1 MTKINLQKVSILQMD
16 GSYQETDI
24 RKDVC
29 QPLWLD
35 KEKEMVMFQQ
45 RLWQG
50 ECELTDD
57 EAAIIRKMAESWP
70 WITRDAIERQLSG
83 K

>member
-1 MTKINLQKVSILQMD
+1 MD

-29 QPLWLD
+29 QPLWIDQD
-35 KEKEMVMFQQ
+35 KEIVMFQQ

-57 EAAIIRKMAESWP
+57 EVDIIRKLTESWP
-70 WITRDAIERQLSG
+70 WITRDAIERQLSTE
-83 K
+83 

>member
-1 MTKINLQKVSILQMD
+1 MAKINLQKVSILQMD

-29 QPLWLD
+29 KPLWLD
-35 KEKEMVMFQQ
+35 QDEEIVMFQQ

-57 EAAIIRKMAESWP
+57 EVAIIRKLTESWP
-70 WITRDAIERQLSG
+70 WITRDAIERQLSA

>member
-1 MTKINLQKVSILQMD
+1 MAKINLQKVSILQMD

-29 QPLWLD
+29 QPLWIDKD
-35 KEKEMVMFQQ
+35 KEIVMFQQ

-57 EAAIIRKMAESWP
+57 EVAIIRKMAEHWP
-70 WITRDAIERQLSG
+70 WITRDAIECQLSA

>member
-1 MTKINLQKVSILQMD
+1 MAKINLQSIEILQMD

-35 KEKEMVMFQQ
+35 HDKEMVMLGQ
-45 RLWQG
+45 RLYQG

-70 WITRDAIERQLSG
+70 WITRDAIERQLCAE
-83 K
+83 

>member
-1 MTKINLQKVSILQMD
+1 MAKINLQKVSILQMD
-16 GSYQETDI
+16 GSYQEIDI

-29 QPLWLD
+29 QPLWID

-57 EAAIIRKMAESWP
+57 EVAIIRKLAEPWP
-70 WITRDAIERQLSG
+70 WITRDAIERQLCAG
-83 K
+83 

>member
-1 MTKINLQKVSILQMD
+1 MAKINLQKVSILQMD

-29 QPLWLD
+29 QPLWID

-57 EAAIIRKMAESWP
+57 EVAIIRKLAESWP
-70 WITRDAIERQLSG
+70 WITRDAIERQLCAE
-83 K
+83 

>member
-1 MTKINLQKVSILQMD
+1 MAKINLQAVELLQMD
-16 GSYQETDI
+16 GSMQPTDI

-35 KEKEMVMFQQ
+35 RDKKMVMLGQ
-45 RLWQG
+45 RLYKG

-57 EAAIIRKMAESWP
+57 EVAIIRKMAESWP
-70 WITRDAIERQLSG
+70 WITRDAIERQLCAE
-83 K
+83 

>member
-1 MTKINLQKVSILQMD
+1 MAKINLQKVSILQMD
-16 GSYQETDI
+16 GSYQEIDI

-29 QPLWLD
+29 QPLWID

-57 EAAIIRKMAESWP
+57 EVAIIRKLAEPWP
-70 WITRDAIERQLSG
+70 WITRNAIERQLCAE
-83 K
+83 

>member
-1 MTKINLQKVSILQMD
+1 MAKINLQKVSILQMD
-16 GSYQETDI
+16 GSYQEIDI

-29 QPLWLD
+29 QPLWID

-57 EAAIIRKMAESWP
+57 EVAIIRKLAEPWP
-70 WITRDAIERQLSG
+70 WITRDAIERQLCAE
-83 K
+83 

>member
-1 MTKINLQKVSILQMD
+1 MAKINLQAVEILQMD
-16 GSYQETDI
+16 GSMQPTDI

-35 KEKEMVMFQQ
+35 RDKKMVMLGQ
-45 RLWQG
+45 RLYKG

-57 EAAIIRKMAESWP
+57 EVAIIRKMAESWP
-70 WITRDAIERQLSG
+70 WITRDAIERQLCAE
-83 K
+83 

>member
-1 MTKINLQKVSILQMD
+1 MAKINLQKVSILQMD

-29 QPLWLD
+29 QPLWIDKD
-35 KEKEMVMFQQ
+35 KEIVMFQQ

-57 EAAIIRKMAESWP
+57 EVAIIRKLTESWP
-70 WITRDAIERQLSG
+70 WITRDAIERQLSA

>member
-1 MTKINLQKVSILQMD
+1 MAKINLQSVEILQMD
-16 GSYQETDI
+16 GSYQPTDI

-57 EAAIIRKMAESWP
+57 EVAIIRKLAESWP
-70 WITRDAIERQLSG
+70 WITRDAIERQLCAE
-83 K
+83 

>member
-1 MTKINLQKVSILQMD
+1 MAKINLQSVEILQMD
-16 GSYQETDI
+16 GSMVPTDI

-35 KEKEMVMFQQ
+35 RNKDMVMLGQ
-45 RLWQG
+45 RLYQG

-57 EAAIIRKMAESWP
+57 EVTIIRKMAEQWP
-70 WITRDAIERQLSG
+70 WITRDGIERQLSA

>member
-1 MTKINLQKVSILQMD
+1 MAKINLQKVSILQMD
-16 GSYQETDI
+16 GSYQEIDI

-29 QPLWLD
+29 QPLWID

-57 EAAIIRKMAESWP
+57 EVAIIRKLAEPWP
-70 WITRDAIERQLSG
+70 WITRDAIERQLRAE
-83 K
+83 

>member
-1 MTKINLQKVSILQMD
+1 MAKINLQAVEILQMD
-16 GSYQETDI
+16 GSMQPTDI

-35 KEKEMVMFQQ
+35 RDKKMVMLGQ
-45 RLWQG
+45 RLYKG

-57 EAAIIRKMAESWP
+57 EVAIIRKMAESWP
-70 WITRDAIERQLSG
+70 WITRDAIERQLFAE
-83 K
+83 

>member
-1 MTKINLQKVSILQMD
+1 MAKINLQAVEILQMD
-16 GSYQETDI
+16 GSMQPTDI

-35 KEKEMVMFQQ
+35 RDKKMVMLGQ
-45 RLWQG
+45 RLYKG

-57 EAAIIRKMAESWP
+57 EVAIIRKLAEQWP
-70 WITRDAIERQLSG
+70 WITRDAIERQLCAE
-83 K
+83 

>member
-1 MTKINLQKVSILQMD
+1 MD
-16 GSYQETDI
+16 GSMQPTDI

-35 KEKEMVMFQQ
+35 HDKEMVMLGQ
-45 RLWQG
+45 RLYQG

-57 EAAIIRKMAESWP
+57 EVAIIRKLSASWP
-70 WITRDAIERQLSG
+70 WITRDAIERQLSA

>member
-1 MTKINLQKVSILQMD
+1 MAKINLQAVEILQMD
-16 GSYQETDI
+16 GSMVPTDI

-35 KEKEMVMFQQ
+35 RNKEMVMLGQ
-45 RLWQG
+45 RLYQG

-57 EAAIIRKMAESWP
+57 EVAIIRKMAEQWP
-70 WITRDAIERQLSG
+70 WITRDAIEKQLAV

>member
-1 MTKINLQKVSILQMD
+1 MAKINLQSIEILQMD
-16 GSYQETDI
+16 GSIVPTDI

-35 KEKEMVMFQQ
+35 HDKEIVMLGQ
-45 RLWQG
+45 RLYTG

-57 EAAIIRKMAESWP
+57 EVAIIRKLAEPWP
-70 WITRDAIERQLSG
+70 WITRDAIERQLSAE
-83 K
+83 

>member
-1 MTKINLQKVSILQMD
+1 MAKINLQKVSILQMD

-29 QPLWLD
+29 QPLWID

-57 EAAIIRKMAESWP
+57 EVAIIRKLAEPWP
-70 WITRDAIERQLSG
+70 WITRDAIERQLCAE
-83 K
+83 

>member
-1 MTKINLQKVSILQMD
+1 MAKINLQKVSILQMD

-29 QPLWLD
+29 QPLWID

-57 EAAIIRKMAESWP
+57 EVAIIRKLAEPWP
-70 WITRDAIERQLSG
+70 WITRDAIERQLRAE
-83 K
+83 

>member
-1 MTKINLQKVSILQMD
+1 MAKINLQKVSILQMD

-29 QPLWLD
+29 QPLWID

-50 ECELTDD
+50 ECELTADEDD
-57 EAAIIRKMAESWP
+57 GTKFYVGYLYIIN
-70 WITRDAIERQLSG
+70 Q
-83 K
+83 

>member
-1 MTKINLQKVSILQMD
+1 MAKINLQSVEILQMD
-16 GSYQETDI
+16 GSMQLTDI

-35 KEKEMVMFQQ
+35 RDKKMVMLGQ
-45 RLWQG
+45 RLYKG

-57 EAAIIRKMAESWP
+57 EVAIIRKMAESWP
-70 WITRDAIERQLSG
+70 WITRDAIERQLCAE
-83 K
+83 

>member
-1 MTKINLQKVSILQMD
+1 MAKINLQKVSILQMD

-29 QPLWLD
+29 QPRWID

-57 EAAIIRKMAESWP
+57 EVAIIRKLAESWP
-70 WITRDAIERQLSG
+70 WITRDAIERQLCAE
-83 K
+83 

>member
-1 MTKINLQKVSILQMD
+1 MAKINLQSIEILQMD
-16 GSYQETDI
+16 GSMKPTDI

-35 KEKEMVMFQQ
+35 HDKEMVMLGQ
-45 RLWQG
+45 RLYQG

-57 EAAIIRKMAESWP
+57 EVAIIRKLAESWP
-70 WITRDAIERQLSG
+70 WITRDAIERQLSA

>member
-1 MTKINLQKVSILQMD
+1 MAKINLQKVSILQMD

-35 KEKEMVMFQQ
+35 RNKDMVMLGQ
-45 RLWQG
+45 RLYKG

-57 EAAIIRKMAESWP
+57 EMAIIRKMTEQWP
-70 WITRDAIERQLSG
+70 WVTRDAIERQLCAE
-83 K
+83 

>member
-1 MTKINLQKVSILQMD
+1 MAKINLQKVSILQMD
-16 GSYQETDI
+16 GSYQEIDI

-29 QPLWLD
+29 QPLWID

-57 EAAIIRKMAESWP
+57 EVAIIRKLAESWP
-70 WITRDAIERQLSG
+70 WITRDAIERQLCAE
-83 K
+83 